1 MYQRELTI
9 ETHGEGEIVD
19 LSAAVQDIVTASK
32 IRTGLVTVFVK
43 GSTVAVTT
51 IEYETGVLSDLRR
64 ALDVMAPKD
73 AAYEHDAAWG
83 DGNGRSHVRAALI
96 GPSITIPLQEGK
108 LLTGTWQQIVMV
120 ELDVRP
126 RRTRSVVCTVNGMK
140 E

>member
-19 LSAAVQDIVTASK
+19 LSTAVQDIVTASK

-73 AAYEHDAAWG
+73 AAYEHDTAWG

-96 GPSITIPLQEGK
+96 GPSITIPLLEGK
-108 LLTGTWQQIVMV
+108 LLTGTWQQIVMI